1 MRKKPDKS
9 KNITVY
15 HPFFFA
21 VYLILGAYSQNASQV
36 PISWFIRPLILILL
50 FTATIFICLWL
61 IFKNWEYAGFVSTLI
76 LNWLFLGYL
85 YRFLLDWSAF
95 WRTPIGVLL
104 AILLISLPIALL
116 ASRWLWNKLS
126 SSRSI
131 TIFLNVTSLVLI
143 LYPIWTTISIFHQGN
158 VQMQR
163 AKEMQANFNF
173 LLTKPS
179 DPAPDIY
186 LIIVDG
192 YGRSDFLQEVY
203 RFDNS
208 QFMNLLKEMGFYV
221 AEGATSNYP
230 QTQLSLSS
238 MLNLQYLNEMLQDF
252 GSTDDR
258 TALYEL
264 VQHPAI
270 RSLLEDQGYSFIAM
284 PSAVLTTQI
293 RDADV
298 YLNPTR
304 SNVTEFEAFL
314 LSLTVIG
321 ILAEAWDID
330 LPVMGY
336 ELHRKYALYSLEN
349 MQDVS
354 ALSGPKFVFVHIML
368 PHPPFIFDS
377 QGNFVPPDRPYIMF
391 DGSLFPGS
399 NEEYQMGY
407 TAQLTFLNQKLSKMI
422 SDILRQ
428 SANPPI
434 IILQGDHGPGS
445 YFNMEELDDSC
456 LRERYSILNTYFFPD
471 KDYSQLYPTITPVN
485 SFRVILNQYF
495 DAKLELLEDRNYYST
510 WSAPYIFQ
518 DVSDQARFCRL
529 EIKDLP

>member
-1 MRKKPDKS
+1 MRIKFE
-9 KNITVY
+9 KNKDIIVF
-15 HPFFFA
+15 HPFLFA
-21 VYLILGAYSQNASQV
+21 VYLILGTYSQNASQV
-36 PISWFIRPLILILL
+36 PFSWVTRPLILLL
-50 FTATIFICLWL
+50 LITAAIYVFLWL
-61 IFKNWEYAGFVSTLI
+61 IFKNFEYAGFVSTLI
-76 LNWLFLGYL
+76 LNWLFLGHL
-85 YRFLLDWSAF
+85 YRFFLDWSSF
-95 WRTPIGVLL
+95 WKTPIGILL

-116 ASRWLWNKLS
+116 ASRWLWRKLS

-131 TIFLNVTSLVLI
+131 TKFLNVTSLALI
-143 LYPIWTTISIFHQGN
+143 LYPIWTTIGMVHEGN
-158 VQMQR
+158 AQMQR
-163 AKEMQANFNF
+163 VKEMQADFNVS
-173 LLTKPS
+173 LTYPS
-179 DPAPDIY
+179 ALAPDIY

-208 QFMNLLKEMGFYV
+208 QFVNLLKEMGFYV
-221 AEGATSNYP
+221 AESATSNYP

-238 MLNLQYLNEMLQDF
+238 MLNLQYLNETLQDF

-304 SNVTEFEAFL
+304 SNVNEFEAFL

-321 ILAEAWDID
+321 ILAESWDID

-336 ELHRKYALYSLEN
+336 ELHRKYVLFSLEN
-349 MQDVS
+349 MRDVS
-354 ALSGPKFVFVHIML
+354 VLSDPKFVFVHIML

-377 QGNFVPPDRPYIMF
+377 QGNFIPPDRPYIMF

-399 NEEYQMGY
+399 TEEYQLGY
-407 TAQLTFLNQKLSKMI
+407 TAQLSYLNQKLSEMI
-422 SDILRQ
+422 SDILSL
-428 SANPPI
+428 SASPPI
-434 IILQGDHGPGS
+434 IILQGDHGPGIF
-445 YFNMEELDDSC
+445 FNLEELDNTC
-456 LRERYSILNTYFFPD
+456 LKERYSILNAYFFPD

-485 SFRVILNQYF
+485 SFRIILNQYF
-495 DAKLELLEDRNYYST
+495 DAEMEVLDDKNYYST
-510 WSAPYIFQ
+510 WSAPYIFN
-518 DVSDQARFCRL
+518 DVSDQAQFCRFGT
-529 EIKDLP
+529 KD